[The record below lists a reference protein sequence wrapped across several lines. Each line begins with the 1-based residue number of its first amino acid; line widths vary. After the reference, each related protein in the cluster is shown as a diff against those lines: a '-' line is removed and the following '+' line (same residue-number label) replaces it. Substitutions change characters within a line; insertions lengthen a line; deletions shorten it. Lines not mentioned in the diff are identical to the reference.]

1 MLAFTFCLGFMTG
14 FLPLVLFSVPFVV
27 FAI

>member
-14 FLPLVLFSVPFVV
+14 FLPVVCFCIPFVC
-27 FAI
+27 FAL

>member
-1 MLAFTFCLGFMTG
+1 MLSFTFCLGFMTG
-14 FLPLVLFSVPFVV
+14 FLPVVLFSIPFVV

>member
-14 FLPLVLFSVPFVV
+14 FLPIVLFCIPFVF
-27 FAI
+27 FAL